1 MTWFPCNIGGGSPQP
16 TPIPVSMKV
25 KTTSVSGYTASVQL
39 TTYDDV
45 RDVVYS
51 TVMGE
56 SNAVVFG
63 AVRLYYDSAWYLKA
77 FTTCEYDGNAY
88 NEGDLIRTWNFDV
101 NVDMKIDYT
110 EPARGN
116 ATMKQGTFV
125 SASSQYGIVAVNC
138 GFEPDLVMVKLPFT
152 GGDTTSYWEK
162 GMSWAE
168 TKSMWNLYPVESVV
182 YVVDLGRTTGETGI
196 QAINNNGFSFMSNG
210 GNTQGV
216 TCEYIAVKYE
226 VPQPQPPQPIENAQS
241 IVIPVFNDVSSGSST
256 YTVIEDGLYLIEVS
270 NSYQGT
276 RSITLPS
283 GRTPIVSQTL
293 TGDNRGLDVNI
304 VELQKGDEVIL
315 SATASTWLAYS
326 KSIFLL
332 KNIEVSG
339 VYDTDYADDIT
350 LTYDSIPSTDDFYM
364 TVGVCFGRERGKYY
378 DSTVNTAI
386 PFEQDDEC
394 GAMSLCSIRLD
405 KGRNFPELSY
415 YGYDG
420 GGAYLCVLSVDVV
433 EPTPVVPF
441 EKEILHAIVQDQSG
455 SSVPVSV
462 TFTEDYQI
470 AFICGLIA
478 DNVSTGNISVNALG
492 GASELYGRYRERY
505 VSSGIAVQLPS
516 NKTLTGYFPYSD
528 GGAYYDIFGAIG
540 MNRLPSEYE
549 VKATID
555 TSNISIELSKVYDH
569 IVVFVGMNS
578 GDSNSITLAMNGTN
592 IPLTVESEKFSR
604 YSYHASEEITSDS
617 ATLNFTYSGGSV
629 TDNTIV
635 VFAYNE

>member
-1 MTWFPCNIGGGSPQP
+1 MAWFPCNIGGGSPEP
-16 TPIPVSMKV
+16 TPISVSMKV

-56 SNAVVFG
+56 SNAIVFG

-77 FTTCEYDGNAY
+77 FTACEYDGNAY
-88 NEGDLIRTWNFDV
+88 NEGDLIRTWGYTV

-110 EPARGN
+110 VPARGN

-125 SASSQYGIVAVNC
+125 SATSQYGIVDVNC
-138 GFEPDLVMVKLPFT
+138 GFEPDLVIVKLPFT

-168 TKSMWNLYPVESVV
+168 TKSMWNLYPVESVA

-196 QAINNNGFSFMSNG
+196 QAINNNGFSFMSNS

-226 VPQPQPPQPIENAQS
+226 VPQPQSQPTQP
-241 IVIPVFNDVSSGSST
+241 VLIPVFGNTSSGNST
-256 YTVIEDGLYLIEVS
+256 YTIIEDGLYLIEVT
-270 NSYQGT
+270 NSYQGS

-283 GRTPIVSQTL
+283 GRTPIVNEAIS
-293 TGDNRGLDVNI
+293 GNSRGTTI
-304 VELQKGDEVIL
+304 VIAELQSGDEITL
-315 SATASTWLAYS
+315 SATASTWLAFS
-326 KSIFLL
+326 KSVFLL
-332 KNIEVSG
+332 KNIDALS
-339 VYDTDYADDIT
+339 VYDTDYVDDTT
-350 LTYDSIPSTDDFYM
+350 LVYNSIPSTDDYYM
-364 TVGVCFGRERGKYY
+364 TIGVCFGREAGKYY
-378 DSTVNTAI
+378 DSTVNTVI
-386 PFEQDDEC
+386 PLEQDDEC

-420 GGAYLCVLSVDVV
+420 GGAYLCVLKVNVV
-433 EPTPVVPF
+433 EPTPAVPF
-441 EKEILHAIVQDQSG
+441 EKEILHSIVQDQSG

-462 TFTEDYQI
+462 TFTKDYQI
-470 AFICGLIA
+470 AFLCGLIS
-478 DNVSTGNISVNALG
+478 DNVYTGAISVNALG
-492 GASELYGRYRERY
+492 GASELYGLSGNRYA
-505 VSSGIAVQLPS
+505 SAGIAIQLPS
-516 NKTLTGYFPYSD
+516 NKILTGYFPYSD

-540 MNRLPSEYE
+540 MSRLPSEYE
-549 VKATID
+549 IKATID
-555 TSNISIELSKVYDH
+555 TSNISMELSKVYDH
-569 IVVFVGMNS
+569 IVVFVGMDS
-578 GDSNSITLAMNGTN
+578 SDSNTITLTMNGTS
-592 IPLTVESEKFSR
+592 IPLTVENEKFSR
-604 YSYHASEEITSDS
+604 YSYHASEELTSDS
-617 ATLNFTYSGGSV
+617 ATLNFTYSGGTV
-629 TDNTIV
+629 NDNTIV